1 MLKMLT
7 LCIAMQT
14 VIIMYNIAKG
24 AEHRG
29 TTVVIS
35 TSRESGP
42 ERGVS
47 CPQPRN
53 PLVRLDLDP
62 QPLNEKV
69 I

>member
-7 LCIAMQT
+7 ACIAIQT
-14 VIIMYNIAKG
+14 VIITYTIAKG

-42 ERGVS
+42 ERDAS

>member
-1 MLKMLT
+1 MLKMLAA
-7 LCIAMQT
+7 CIAMQT
-14 VIIMYNIAKG
+14 VITTYTIAKG

-29 TTVVIS
+29 TTVVVS

-42 ERGVS
+42 ERGAS